1 MRRGRVD
8 VAMGWIHGSDA
19 GMDLREPCPP
29 LRPCVTPSSYLVGF
43 RRPRNHALRRLR
55 WLDSAI
61 FPLPSG
67 MKHRVPPEVV
77 QGRRREEPIPHDDD
91 RKFLIWFA
99 MDLSRTPLTWRAI
112 VDKIRPA
119 VYRGVC
125 PW

>member
-1 MRRGRVD
+1 MRRGHVD

-61 FPLPSG
+61 YLLPPV
-67 MKHRVPPEVV
+67 MKHQVSPEVV
-77 QGRRREEPIPHDDD
+77 HGRRHEEPVPHDDD
-91 RKFLIWFA
+91 RKFSIWFTMA
-99 MDLSRTPLTWRAI
+99 SARTPPTWCAT
-112 VDKIRPA
+112 VNEIRPT